1 MSITLEVSNK
11 KKSFREAQF
20 EAREQAILS
29 STNKLLA
36 SKGFE
41 TMSMD
46 DIASD
51 VGIAKGSLY
60 KHFSSKESLA
70 AAVMVHLLH
79 RTSAALA
86 SQDPALAAIKRLE
99 MLLRWILKE
108 RLVGGVPHLPSTSQ
122 TLRDALMSNKTY
134 LNALMGLSEE
144 IGVLIHSAKKDGAI
158 PAVFANEFVMYC
170 LYARSCDPTLEFLKD
185 AGTLSDEVIVDQMVA
200 AFFFGMSARPA

>member
-1 MSITLEVSNK
+1 MSLTLEISNK

-20 EAREQAILS
+20 EVREQAILS

-70 AAVMVHLLH
+70 AAVMVQLLH

-86 SQDPALAAIKRLE
+86 SQDPATAAIKRLE

-122 TLRDALMSNKTY
+122 NLRDALMGNKTY

-144 IGVLIHSAKKDGAI
+144 IGVLIQAAKKDGAI
-158 PAVFANEFVMYC
+158 PSTFSDEFVMYC
-170 LYARSCDPTLEFLKD
+170 LYARSCDPTLEFLKE
-185 AGTLSDEVIVDQMVA
+185 AGNWSDEVIVDQMVA
-200 AFFFGMSARPA
+200 AFFFGIATRPS